1 MHISQKRFCATEFF
15 FKFYGKVG
23 SKVLYYFPSHLKNEL
38 VRSLVRFWLEKID
51 FFFHSWKL
59 ILTCVGETSDL
70 SMPPEPVALEN
81 KAKATLM
88 AILIRLLVLSGSSS
102 Y

>member
-1 MHISQKRFCATEFF
+1 MCQRIF
-15 FKFYGKVG
+15 FKFYGKLDVVI
-23 SKVLYYFPSHLKNEL
+23 SWLLSISFEKRL
-38 VRSLVRFWLEKID
+38 VCSYLLRFWLEKKLI
-51 FFFHSWKL
+51 FFKL
-59 ILTCVGETSDL
+59 IKKILTCVGETSDL

>member
-1 MHISQKRFCATEFF
+1 M
-15 FKFYGKVG
+15 
-23 SKVLYYFPSHLKNEL
+23 
-38 VRSLVRFWLEKID
+38 D
-51 FFFHSWKL
+51 FFHSWKL